1 MFQQDLLRGKRFLVT
16 GGGSGLGRAMCEHFL
31 AHGAEVAICGRRATI
46 LEAAADAMREQSG
59 GKVHCYNLDIRDA
72 SAVDAMVAD
81 LFEKGGL
88 DGLVNNAA
96 GNFISPTEAMST
108 RGFDAIAGIVFHGS
122 FYVTHAVG
130 RRWIEAA
137 QSRGGWK
144 PGEPMKSVL
153 SITVTWVENGGP
165 YTVPSAMSKAG
176 IATMTKS
183 LAVEWARYGIRL
195 NALGPGEIPTEG
207 MSKRLNPGE
216 EGGERSRLNN
226 PQMRP
231 GSMRELQHLATFLMS
246 NGCDWLSGQS
256 IYMDGAGYLAHGGN
270 FYALREWDDA
280 QWREARERIEAHNA
294 KDRAQRGLGR

>member
-1 MFQQDLLRGKRFLVT
+1 MFQQDLLRGKRLLVT

-31 AHGAEVAICGRRATI
+31 AHGAEVAICGRRGSV
-46 LEAAADAMREQSG
+46 LEEAAQAMREQSG
-59 GKVHCYNLDIRDA
+59 GKVHSYKLDIRDA
-72 SAVDAMVAD
+72 AAVDAMVDD
-81 LFEKGGL
+81 LFAQGGL

-137 QSRGGWK
+137 KSRGGWK
-144 PGEPMKSVL
+144 PGEAMKSVL

-176 IATMTKS
+176 ITAMTRS

-216 EGGERSRLNN
+216 AGGERSRLNN

-231 GSMRELQHLATFLMS
+231 GTMRELQNLASFLMS
-246 NGCDWLSGQS
+246 GGCDWLSGQS
-256 IYMDGAGYLAHGGN
+256 IYMDGAAYLAHGGN
-270 FYALREWDDA
+270 FY
-280 QWREARERIEAHNA
+280 
-294 KDRAQRGLGR
+294 G